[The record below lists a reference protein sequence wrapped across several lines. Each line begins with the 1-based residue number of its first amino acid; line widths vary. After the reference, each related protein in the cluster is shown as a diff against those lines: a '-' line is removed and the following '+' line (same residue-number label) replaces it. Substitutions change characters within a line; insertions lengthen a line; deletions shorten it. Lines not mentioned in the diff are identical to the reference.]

1 MTHVLDKAPG
11 LRPEGDGTAGTEEA
25 PNAAATVKDAA
36 TLLGPSIRPNN
47 PYELPKMNLPDMS
60 YWLMDLRLR
69 LRFRAGP
76 LTGTDGDLAL
86 VTLTSG
92 DAAVLERIADSLNYL
107 HGERLKGKWA
117 KARPATYSG
126 RQDG

>member
-1 MTHVLDKAPG
+1 MTHLLDKPLALG
-11 LRPEGDGTAGTEEA
+11 PEGDGTAGIEEA
-25 PNAAATVKDAA
+25 ANAAATVKDAA
-36 TLLGPSIRPNN
+36 TLLDPSIRPDT
-47 PYELPKMNLPDMS
+47 PYELPKMSLPDMS

-86 VTLTSG
+86 VTLTAK

-107 HGERLKGKWA
+107 HAERLKGKWA
-117 KARPATYSG
+117 KGRPASYSG
-126 RQDG
+126 R